1 MYFDLYFD
9 FDLYCDCALI
19 LFDHEQEKK
28 QKKQKKIV
36 VYKEYK
42 YFISDPLSYSIW
54 WWGCLRKITKFD
66 KANEDWVSYVER
78 MALFFEANRTEK
90 EMKKK
95 AILLFNVGLLSYKLL
110 KSLSVPSK
118 PSVISRIIKFL
129 TYNKISTENK
139 ILAYLVWIRRN
150 CSSR

>member
-1 MYFDLYFD
+1 
-9 FDLYCDCALI
+9 
-19 LFDHEQEKK
+19 
-28 QKKQKKIV
+28 
-36 VYKEYK
+36 
-42 YFISDPLSYSIW
+42 
-54 WWGCLRKITKFD
+54 
-66 KANEDWVSYVER
+66 

-139 ILAYLVWIRRN
+139 ILAYMDQEKLLFKVIGVMV
-150 CSSR
+150 SSTNGRF